1 MRSGLKLSIFSLC
14 LLSSC
19 VMYKEPPP
27 ARSIEYGTYSCDGS
41 EQFVAQFEDNGERV
55 AYMRD
60 NRTRMLMRNADGTF
74 TDGTFSLSGSEKTPI
89 TVYQNGVPI
98 LRNCVTLTTQ
108 PQYYQKKSL
117 FRYFDPHRD
126 FERQKGLP

>member
-1 MRSGLKLSIFSLC
+1 MKSGLKLSIFSLC

-27 ARSIEYGTYSCDGS
+27 ARSIEYGTFSCDGS

-55 AYMRD
+55 AYMQD
-60 NRTRMLMRNADGTF
+60 NRTRMLIRNADGIF
-74 TDGTFSLSGSEKTPI
+74 TDGTYSMSGSEKTPI
-89 TVYQNGVPI
+89 TVYQNGVAI
-98 LRNCVTLTTQ
+98 LRNCAPVTTQ
-108 PQYYQKKSL
+108 PQYYQKKSR